1 MSFNT
6 SFEVFDKSLEDMDQ
20 EFVHMYDTIPIKIIV
35 SFAYIFILFFGSVLW
50 FSIIHFEIFGED
62 SQKRSITNKLWSCVA
77 FLSLLIIWI
86 NQNIYF
92 MREVLNLCQ
101 ENMLFISDPR
111 SGLCTTYDCNA
122 FYVWYDD
129 FSIAMEKSKYP

>member
-1 MSFNT
+1 MILNT

-20 EFVHMYDTIPIKIIV
+20 EFVHMYDQILIKIIV
-35 SFAYIFILFFGSVLW
+35 SFAYVFIMFFGSVLW

-92 MREVLNLCQ
+92 IREGLNLCQ
-101 ENMLFISDPR
+101 ENLLFISVILR
-111 SGLCTTYDCNA
+111 ITYFHNLA
-122 FYVWYDD
+122 QNLIF
-129 FSIAMEKSKYP
+129 I

>member
-1 MSFNT
+1 MILNT

-20 EFVHMYDTIPIKIIV
+20 EFVHMYDQIPIKIIV
-35 SFAYIFILFFGSVLW
+35 SFAYFFIMFFGSVLW
-50 FSIIHFEIFGED
+50 FSIIRFEIFGED

-92 MREVLNLCQ
+92 IREGLNLCQ
-101 ENMLFISDPR
+101 ENMLFISVILR
-111 SGLCTTYDCNA
+111 IFIIWLK
-122 FYVWYDD
+122 
-129 FSIAMEKSKYP
+129 I